1 MRRVVLD
8 SNAIDPIAEQ
18 PDGYEAIRSAVDAG
32 RLEVLFTHITVEEL
46 ARVPDPERRSLLL
59 LVLIDLGYLIP
70 TGAAVVGFSRLNF
83 CRINDDTEAF
93 EAFRSGNVVHTRD
106 ALIAATAQ
114 FEQCAL
120 VTNDQRLTG
129 RARERGVEV
138 LTVSDLVSEFGITHP
153 VV

>member
-8 SNAIDPIAEQ
+8 SNVIDPIADR
-18 PDGYEAIRSAVDAG
+18 PGAYEAIRAAVDAA

-46 ARVPDPERRSLLL
+46 AGIPDPERRSLLL
-59 LVLIDLGYLIP
+59 LVLIDLGHLIP
-70 TGAAVVGFSRLNF
+70 TGAAVVGFSRLDF
-83 CRINDDTEAF
+83 CRLNDDTEALD
-93 EAFRSGNVVHTRD
+93 AFRSGNIDHTRD

-120 VTNDQRLTG
+120 VTNDKRLTG

-138 LTVSDLVSEFGITHP
+138 LTVFDLLSELGLNNP
-153 VV
+153 AV